1 MKAAGT
7 LLLVTA
13 IIEGILGI
21 PLLGGTLV
29 MLSGYTLLFATLILH
44 IVTLVLCSQ
53 HNKPVVGSIL
63 GIITSVLAWI
73 PILGMI
79 MHLTTALFL
88 FIGVSK
94 NNQQNYP
101 TRPPAPGSF

>member
-13 IIEGILGI
+13 IIEAILGI

-79 MHLTTALFL
+79 MHLTTAVFL
-88 FIGVSK
+88 FIAVSK